1 MNKNRVNHKIAH
13 IAYAE
18 MIILVCASLAFAY
31 IVHESDS
38 AFARAPAD
46 ESNFIKFARAKIV
59 NFFSYGLVSA
69 EETGLWTCQQ
79 NLNGSSCQ
87 EYPAQACNGLC
98 NGTCFP
104 GLRRDFAECALGTCI
119 DPAQGTCAGNTPKA
133 ACTASG
139 ARWDARAVSEIPA
152 CRPGC
157 CIGGDQALFRTE
169 KQCDKLRQS
178 QPGIAFEFRPV
189 TSELACLALA
199 RPREEGA
206 CVLSAVDEEEKHACT
221 FTTRESCNS
230 RGGTLYS
237 GLLCSNAALNTSC
250 EKQARTSCVTGK
262 DEVYWF
268 DSCGNR
274 ENIYDINRVKS
285 WNAGRLLAKNESC
298 ALGLSANPLAHQAG
312 CGNCNYLGGSVCGTQ
327 TTKDVKPSIGNY
339 VCRDLSCVDDK
350 GQKRKNGESWCAFES
365 KIGVE
370 GTGNGLRSVDVPGSE
385 SSRRVCLNG
394 EIRTE
399 RCGNARSE
407 VCVENRDEQ
416 VKFSSAACRANQWQ
430 LCVAANQAADGEENP
445 EQAAQK
451 VKDECEKYT
460 DCALKSV
467 DLKGGRGTFAFNVC
481 VPRYAPGFDA
491 QSASGVDNAR
501 ELCGLATSEC
511 KYVKVKGL
519 GSSKQYNKLCLG
531 NTGAETMNNLCMS
544 LGDCGASANVAGDVS
559 DAGFKVRSSR
569 GEPPK
574 LSDAYKTA
582 LRTLA
587 TPARNQKVAPLTER
601 ELTELFGLQN
611 QVGQP
616 NSNSG
621 QGAMLQQMAMVSG
634 ALGSLL
640 AYGVSAGLLGGAT
653 VGTAAE
659 IAAAWTA
666 VLNAEWGIWVAQ
678 GWGVA
683 GDVAA
688 ANAAAAQASQQLTAL
703 SNPGLGAYAGAL
715 AGALIGAA
723 GVAYLL
729 KALGISEGLP
739 PAVTY
744 GLIVGGAFGGGAV
757 GFQMA
762 AYGTKSLSFFV
773 GWGAAGLWTLVAIV
787 VIIAI
792 FAILGIGKKKE
803 TKINFQCLPW
813 QAPLGGVK
821 CAECGKDGLPCTQYQ
836 CHSLGQACKYVENS
850 VEGACVNAAPN
861 DVSAPAIS
869 ADASVLLSGYRYEQV
884 SERGFV
890 LKSSEGDGCVPRYTA
905 IRMGI
910 VTNELAQC
918 KIAKV
923 HTSSYDDMPTY
934 FHALNGRE
942 ENAFRKNHTRS
953 FSILGA
959 ELIEAERQI
968 DQEFDDESEEQTQH
982 LNELFTPDQ
991 SGNVNLYVRCLDVN
1005 GNGKTSAEYAINFCA
1020 SAGPDRTASSIGSF
1034 APASPAYTAFNATQ
1048 HRVNFFTNEPSECRW
1063 SATDSAYQSMTQN
1076 ASCATGAADAMAQ
1089 GWYCNATLPLS
1100 FSSAEQEQTFYFRCS
1115 DQPTKNESERNIN
1128 QQSISY
1134 VVKKTLT
1141 PLRIARVEP
1150 NNASIVTNGL
1160 PVSVDLKVSTA
1171 DGAPNTIR
1179 RCEFKFGDRF
1189 IQFLE
1194 TGTDQHRQPNLRF
1207 FNIGAYTIPIR
1218 CNDDAGNSA
1227 EGISQFN
1234 VSVDSTGPR
1243 ITRVYNRNGL
1253 VIVTNEAARCAF
1265 SLSSCS
1271 FSFVNG
1277 TLMQGDARVHTIS
1290 FSGDVAHYIICKDR
1304 FENPSACIAVRKG
1317 GL

>member
-1 MNKNRVNHKIAH
+1 MKRTIENSEGDRVICTEFSNRPILNKNRVSHKIAH

-18 MIILVCASLAFAY
+18 MIILICASLAFAY
-31 IVHESDS
+31 IVHESDG
-38 AFARAPAD
+38 AFAGAPAD
-46 ESNFIKFARAKIV
+46 ESSFIEFIRAGV
-59 NFFSYGLVSA
+59 LDFFSYGLVSA

-79 NLNGSSCQ
+79 NLNGSLCQ
-87 EYPAQACNGLC
+87 EYPAQTCNGLC

-119 DPAQGTCAGNTPKA
+119 DPSQGTCAGNTPRA
-133 ACTASG
+133 ACAASG

-152 CRPGC
+152 CRQGC
-157 CIGGDQALFRTE
+157 CLGGDQALFRTE
-169 KQCDKLRQS
+169 KQCDVLRQS
-178 QPGIAFEFRPV
+178 QPGVAFEFRPV

-221 FTTRESCNS
+221 FTTRDSCNS

-250 EKQARTSCVTGK
+250 EKQARTSCATGK

-268 DSCGNR
+268 DSCGNK

-298 ALGLSANPLAHQAG
+298 ALGSSANPLAHQAG

-327 TTKDVKPSIGNY
+327 TNKDVKPSIGNY
-339 VCRDLSCVDDK
+339 VCRDLSCVDDN

-365 KIGVE
+365 KIGAE
-370 GTGNGLRSVDVPGSE
+370 GTGNALRSVDVPGSE

-416 VKFSSAACRANQWQ
+416 AKFSSAACRANQWQ

-445 EQAAQK
+445 EQSAQK

-460 DCALKSV
+460 DCVLKSV

-481 VPRYAPGFDA
+481 VPHYPPGFDA
-491 QSASGVDNAR
+491 QTSSGTENAR
-501 ELCGLATSEC
+501 ELCGLATAEC

-519 GSSKQYNKLCLG
+519 GSSKQYNKLCLAAA
-531 NTGAETMNNLCMS
+531 GAETMNNLCMS
-544 LGDCGASANVAGDVS
+544 LGDCGASANVVGDVS
-559 DAGFKVRSSR
+559 DAGFKVKSSR

-574 LSDAYKTA
+574 LSDAYKAA
-582 LRTLA
+582 LRALA
-587 TPARNQKVAPLTER
+587 TPARNQKVAPLSER

-621 QGAMLQQMAMVSG
+621 SGAALQQLSMVSG
-634 ALGSLL
+634 ALGTLL
-640 AYGVSAGLLGGAT
+640 AYGVYSGVFGPGGFLGSAT
-653 VGTAAE
+653 VAIDFVGPLTE
-659 IAAAWTA
+659 F
-666 VLNAEWGIWVAQ
+666 
-678 GWGVA
+678 
-683 GDVAA
+683 
-688 ANAAAAQASQQLTAL
+688 QAIGYS
-703 SNPGLGAYAGAL
+703 AYAGAA

-739 PAVTY
+739 PAITY
-744 GLIVGGAFGGGAV
+744 ALIATGAYGGGVVGFNLAGGTSSYIAFGA
-757 GFQMA
+757 
-762 AYGTKSLSFFV
+762 TT
-773 GWGAAGLWTLVAIV
+773 GWIVLLVV
-787 VIIAI
+787 VVLIAI

-803 TKINFQCLPW
+803 TKVNFQCLPW

-821 CAECGKDGLPCTQYQ
+821 CAECGTNGLRCTQYQ

-850 VEGACVNAAPN
+850 VEGACVNVAPN

-869 ADASVLLSGYRYEQV
+869 TDASVLLSGYRYEQV

-890 LKSSEGDGCVPRYTA
+890 LKSSESDGCVPRYTA

-910 VTNELAQC
+910 VANELAQC
-918 KIAKV
+918 KIAKA
-923 HTSSYDDMPTY
+923 HTSSYDEMPAY
-934 FHALNGRE
+934 FHAMNGRE

-959 ELIEAERQI
+959 ELIESERQI
-968 DQEFDDESEEQTQH
+968 DREFDDESEEQTQH
-982 LNELFTPDQ
+982 FNELFTPDQ

-1020 SAGPDRTASSIGSF
+1020 SQGPDRTAPSIGSF

-1048 HRVNFFTNEPSECRW
+1048 HRVSFFTNEPSECRW
-1063 SATDSAYQSMTQN
+1063 GTTDSAYQSMTQN

-1100 FSSAEQEQTFYFRCS
+1100 FSSAEQEQMFYFRCA
-1115 DQPTKNESERNIN
+1115 DQPMKNESERNIN

-1141 PLRIARVEP
+1141 PLHIASVEP

-1160 PVSVDLKVSTA
+1160 PVSVELKASTSG
-1171 DGAPNTIR
+1171 GAPNTIR

-1194 TGTDQHRQPNLRF
+1194 TGSDQHRQPNLRF
-1207 FNIGAYTIPIR
+1207 FNTGDYAIPIR

-1234 VSVDSTGPR
+1234 VSVDSQGPR
-1243 ITRVYNRNGL
+1243 ITRVYNQNGL
-1253 VIVTNEAARCAF
+1253 VVVTNEAARCAF

-1277 TLMQGDARVHTIS
+1277 TSMQGDVRVHTSS
-1290 FSGDVAHYIICKDR
+1290 FNSDVAHYVICKDR